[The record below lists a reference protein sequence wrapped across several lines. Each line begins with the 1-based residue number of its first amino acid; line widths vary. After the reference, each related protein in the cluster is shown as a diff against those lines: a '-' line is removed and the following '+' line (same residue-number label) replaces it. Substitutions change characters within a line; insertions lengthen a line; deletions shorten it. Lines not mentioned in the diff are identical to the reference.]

1 VAHRERLSAGD
12 RVSTIAA
19 PLARLRAPAARFWAL
34 PVPVRLAF
42 GLAFLTGFSLALR
55 TQAIHAR
62 YWIDEGLSVGI
73 SSHPFFDVPGVLRQD
88 GSPPLY
94 YLLLNLWMNVFG
106 FGEADTHAM
115 SIAFTLASIPV
126 AFVAGRALFGARAG
140 WFAALLVA
148 MNPFL
153 TYYAQETRMYALVT
167 LLSLCVAGTFG
178 LVFVQRR
185 RVWLPGFAASLALL
199 MYSHN
204 WGLFL
209 AVGTGVAFLL
219 LLGGDPDKR
228 GMLRDAVLAYGA
240 VAILYL
246 PWVPSLLFQAKH
258 TGAPWSEAPV
268 PADALGGV
276 VSLLGGPPSAMAF
289 ALAAGSGLAGL
300 LVGPRL
306 RGPKARAVLAL
317 LTMGLVALALAWVM
331 SQISPAWA
339 TRYLSVLLGPL
350 VLLGGAGMSRAGTL
364 GLVVA
369 AILAVLWLN
378 PRTHALETK
387 SNAHTAAV
395 LVEDRLAPGDLVVAV
410 HPEQGPVM
418 HLYLPKGLRWANALG
433 PVADPRIMDWRD
445 ALQRLKD
452 AKPTPTEDALVK
464 TLKPNQR
471 LLAVFPIIR
480 SAQWGAPWTKLVRTR
495 SARWQ
500 RVLDRDRRLSRVLA
514 APHLNGRRPKGVR
527 LVLYQRLEPE

>member
-1 VAHRERLSAGD
+1 
-12 RVSTIAA
+12 VSTIAA

-34 PVPVRLAF
+34 PVAVRLAF

-62 YWIDEGLSVGI
+62 YWIDEGLSVGL
-73 SSHPFFDVPGVLRQD
+73 SSHPLADIPGVLRQD

-94 YLLLNLWMNVFG
+94 YLMLGVWTRVFG
-106 FGEADTHAM
+106 IGEADTHAL
-115 SIAFTLASIPV
+115 SIAFTLASVPI
-126 AFVAGRALFGARAG
+126 AFAVGRALFGARAG

-148 MNPFL
+148 LNPFL
-153 TYYAQETRMYALVT
+153 TYYAQETRMYALVS
-167 LLSLCVAGTFG
+167 LLSLIVAGTFA

-185 RVWLPGFAASLALL
+185 RVWLPVFAASLALL
-199 MYSHN
+199 MYTHN

-209 AVGTGVAFLL
+209 AVGTGAAVLV
-219 LLGGDPDKR
+219 LLGGAVDRR
-228 GMLRDAVLAYGA
+228 GVIRDAVIAYGA
-240 VAILYL
+240 VAIVYL
-246 PWVPSLLFQAKH
+246 PWVPSLLFQAEK
-258 TGAPWSEAPV
+258 TGAPWSEP
-268 PADALGGV
+268 PKPREALNGV

-289 ALAAGSGLAGL
+289 ALATGAGLAGL
-300 LVGPRL
+300 LVAPRL

-317 LTMGLVALALAWVM
+317 LTMGVVALLLAWLT

-350 VLLGGAGMSRAGTL
+350 LLLGGAGLSRSGTL
-364 GLVVA
+364 GLVVV
-369 AILAVLWLN
+369 AVLVVFWCN

-395 LVEDRLAPGDLVVAV
+395 LVEDRLAPGDVVVAV
-410 HPEQGPVM
+410 HPEQAPVM

-433 PVADPRIMDWRD
+433 PVADPRIMDWRG

-452 AKPTPTEDALVK
+452 AKPTPTEDELVRS
-464 TLKPNQR
+464 LRPNQR

-480 SAQWGAPWTKLVRTR
+480 SAEWGAPWTELVRTR
-495 SARWQ
+495 SAQWQ
-500 RVLDRDRRLSRVLA
+500 RVLDRDKRIARVLA

-527 LVLYQRLEPE
+527 LVLYQRL